1 MPTSLR
7 TALRY
12 VVLAAIALVVLF
24 PLYVTV
30 VNALLPGPQIARRP
44 PTLFPLHPLWSS
56 FATAWDEGSLGDYLR
71 TSAIVAVATTL
82 AELATSVL
90 AAYAF
95 AFLEFPFKRAL
106 FACCLATLMVPAEV
120 TIIPNYRTIQVLGW
134 YDTYTALIVPFVA
147 SGLGIFLFRQSFRQ
161 VPRELRDAA
170 VLDGYGHWRFL
181 LRVVLPL
188 NRPIV
193 GAFCVFA
200 FLGSWN
206 QYLWPLLVTNT
217 NARRT
222 VQVGL
227 RQLEGL
233 NVAQQNVIFAGTIL
247 AALPIFAILLVFQR
261 QLVRGLTAGA
271 LKG

>member
-1 MPTSLR
+1 MPTSVR

-12 VVLAAIALVVLF
+12 VVLVAISLVVLF
-24 PLYVTV
+24 PLYITV
-30 VNALLPGPQIARRP
+30 VNALLPGQDIARRP

-56 FATAWDEGSLGDYLR
+56 FSIAWHEGYLGGYLT
-71 TSAIVAVATTL
+71 TSAIVAVSTTL

-95 AFLEFPFKRAL
+95 SFLEFPLKRAL
-106 FACCLATLMVPAEV
+106 FACCLGTLMVPAEV
-120 TIIPNYRTIQVLGW
+120 TIIPNYRTIQVFGW
-134 YDTYTALIVPFVA
+134 YDSYTALIVPFVA

-161 VPRELRDAA
+161 LPRDLRDAA

-181 LRVVLPL
+181 WRVVVPL
-188 NRPIV
+188 NRAMI
-193 GAFCVFA
+193 GAFAIFG
-200 FLGSWN
+200 FLASWN
-206 QYLWPLLVTNT
+206 QYLWPLLVTDT

-233 NVAQQNVIFAGTIL
+233 NVDQQNVVFAGTIL
-247 AALPIFAILLVFQR
+247 AALPIFVILLLFQR

-271 LKG
+271 VKG